1 MDKGIQL
8 EKGKIY
14 KLKTKQGLF
23 KRNYMIFSPKETETF
38 YFSGFLCKNTIFTI
52 DLEGE
57 FKLDSSIGLWVGD
70 KIVDLNM
77 KDWLEVG
84 QFLRTTEF
92 RFNLKTRELRN
103 KGLDEW
109 EVTEIC

>member
-14 KLKTKQGLF
+14 KLNTELGNF
-23 KRNYMIFSPKETETF
+23 KRSYMIFSPKETF
-38 YFSGFLCKNTIFTI
+38 YFSGLIGLCKNTIFTI

-57 FKLDSSIGLWVGD
+57 FELDGNIGLWRGD
-70 KIVDLNM
+70 KIVDLSIN
-77 KDWLEVG
+77 DWLEVG

-92 RFNLKTRELRN
+92 RFNLKTRELKN
-103 KGLDEW
+103 IELKHW
-109 EVTEIC
+109 EITEI

>member
-14 KLKTKQGLF
+14 KLNTEQGLF
-23 KRNYMIFSPKETETF
+23 KRNYLIFSPKETF
-38 YFSGFLCKNTIFTI
+38 YFSGCVLLCKNTIFTI
-52 DLEGE
+52 DLEGK
-57 FKLDSSIGLWVGD
+57 FKLDSGIGLWEGD

-77 KDWLEVG
+77 NDWLEVG

-92 RFNLKTRELRN
+92 RFNLKTRELKN
-103 KGLDEW
+103 IELGHW
-109 EVTEIC
+109 EITEI